1 MTKKIVLA
9 TLLLSSV
16 ALAQAVS
23 ADEVQPSDAVAV
35 VPDTSLPSTSD
46 SSSSLPSAA
55 PTSPSTS
62 PEISDTTSSSD
73 ASSGVTDG
81 TTLPP
86 ASTDTT
92 TSEQPSVPEASES
105 ESPSDNESVP
115 ETNPVEPDSQ
125 KTPETTPSTGEVVDA
140 SPVVEVPTTSGEVVA
155 IPSGTDTPTNNPNI
169 SAEVAK
175 AAGASQVG
183 TTSTVTGQVVR
194 NVTSNNPVSLS
205 SGAVITD
212 IRDGLVTL
220 NTGQKVAPESV
231 GLKQNSDGTFT
242 ATTSEGEQVT
252 LPHTGEKENL
262 ALALLGLVTTLTGIG
277 VAFADRLGLKMGD
290 RFRKLNQ

>member
-46 SSSSLPSAA
+46 SSSSLPGAA

-81 TTLPP
+81 TTLPS

-125 KTPETTPSTGEVVDA
+125 KTPPSTGEVVDA
-140 SPVVEVPTTSGEVVA
+140 SPVVEVHTTSGEVVA
-155 IPSGTDTPTNNPNI
+155 IPSGTDTPTNKPNI